1 MKHSILL
8 TAVTLFAA
16 AVASAADN
24 DDLKPNLPDPDAPVE
39 VRVTSGEAGKE
50 VKAKVGETVV
60 VELDG
65 NATTGYT
72 WSEMP
77 GLNDSVLESKGNEY
91 VARQRPGMVG
101 GGGKAYFRYLVKAP
115 GTAEIKLGYARPWEK
130 ENPPAR
136 LFNVKIVAE
145 AAAAPAGKTVQLE
158 AKDSGGTYTLNVGD
172 TIRVS
177 LRSNRTTGYSWAEN
191 KEKTDAKVLKSDGG
205 SYETNPHPEGMV
217 GVGGVETWT
226 FTALAPGKTEIVLGY
241 ARPWEKGK
249 EPAQTFKTTVVVEAA
264 SAAPPTA
271 GSDAKA
277 APATAKKEIRLGDD
291 DNGKIVEV
299 AAGGAVILTLRSN
312 PTTGFSWTKA
322 DKVNSSILKQEKNEY
337 KQNANP
343 GGMVGVGGRTT
354 IVYRAVKPGT
364 AKIDLTYMQPWEP
377 DSEFNTDYTVTVKVV
392 E

>member
-16 AVASAADN
+16 AVASAADT
-24 DDLKPNLPDPDAPVE
+24 DDLKPNLPDPDAPAE

-60 VELDG
+60 IELDG

-77 GLNDSVLESKGNEY
+77 GLNESVLESKGNEY

-158 AKDSGGTYTLNVGD
+158 AKDSGGTCTLKVGD
-172 TIRVS
+172 SIRVS
-177 LRSNRTTGYSWAEN
+177 LKSNRTTPSS
-191 KEKTDAKVLKSDGG
+191 EK
-205 SYETNPHPEGMV
+205 
-217 GVGGVETWT
+217 
-226 FTALAPGKTEIVLGY
+226 
-241 ARPWEKGK
+241 
-249 EPAQTFKTTVVVEAA
+249 AA
-264 SAAPPTA
+264 SAPLSSRRACSITMLVPPIFFARVKIWTLPGKKSWA
-271 GSDAKA
+271 VNWTRDAA
-277 APATAKKEIRLGDD
+277 RIGPVGM
-291 DNGKIVEV
+291 
-299 AAGGAVILTLRSN
+299 
-312 PTTGFSWTKA
+312 
-322 DKVNSSILKQEKNEY
+322 
-337 KQNANP
+337 P
-343 GGMVGVGGRTT
+343 G
-354 IVYRAVKPGT
+354 
-364 AKIDLTYMQPWEP
+364 
-377 DSEFNTDYTVTVKVV
+377 
-392 E
+392 